1 MRGEFAPNLKK
12 LVLTQAQNT
21 CTSNEINCLLFIFRT
36 KLGLL
41 KSTEKNIN
49 LIFFLVGSHDVRF
62 GQRALLTFLLLI
74 NAQVQ
79 TLKHPKFYFVIS
91 IEKQSVSS

>member
-1 MRGEFAPNLKK
+1 MKFTACYSYLEPNLVFWK
-12 LVLTQAQNT
+12 A
-21 CTSNEINCLLFIFRT
+21 
-36 KLGLL
+36 L
-41 KSTEKNIN
+41 KKNIN
-49 LIFFLVGSHDVRF
+49 LIFFLVGSHGVRF